1 MKAWPER
8 PKGIGERSYR
18 KYMARQSEKTING
31 TKYTLQ
37 SVSPQWYMEIN
48 DEYGMTGGK
57 RDTAGYIDT
66 LFKNVVVSPKEV
78 ATEGIGYF
86 NKSNDIDTTE
96 KLLKEIESFLRERE

>member
-1 MKAWPER
+1 
-8 PKGIGERSYR
+8 
-18 KYMARQSEKTING
+18 MARQSEKTING